1 MYYVVKLAVS
11 TRSMARTRPALL
23 GERRAPRH
31 VQSRGEPL
39 RVALPREH
47 VGYFFVLL
55 AGVREPCPGAR
66 PPRLA
71 PVRLRD
77 DVGFRFVE

>member
-1 MYYVVKLAVS
+1 
-11 TRSMARTRPALL
+11 MARTRPALL

-39 RVALPREH
+39 GVALPREH
-47 VGYFFVLL
+47 VGDFFVLF
-55 AGVREPCPGAR
+55 ARVREPGPGAR
-66 PPRLA
+66 PPGLA

-77 DVGFRFVE
+77 DVGSGLVE